1 MRLVRQRYSFW
12 GTLEHAA
19 RIYTLM
25 WQSPAD
31 CERELMQVGRDG
43 KCTKG
48 QVQMSD
54 DESHWH
60 ALQDAKFRE
69 IADLIAVSLGYGS
82 FDALGA
88 EEKLAVELETREAIE
103 RWEEIAEMMMPSVEP
118 KNSLQKLLRE
128 HHDIG
133 EAILDIR
140 DEEEEQKM
148 RRRGPRP
155 ND

>member
-1 MRLVRQRYSFW
+1 L
-12 GTLEHAA
+12 GT
-19 RIYTLM
+19 
-25 WQSPAD
+25 
-31 CERELMQVGRDG
+31 
-43 KCTKG
+43 
-48 QVQMSD
+48 
-54 DESHWH
+54 
-60 ALQDAKFRE
+60 
-69 IADLIAVSLGYGS
+69 AV

-133 EAILDIR
+133 EMILNIR

>member
-1 MRLVRQRYSFW
+1 MTFSY
-12 GTLEHAA
+12 
-19 RIYTLM
+19 
-25 WQSPAD
+25 
-31 CERELMQVGRDG
+31 
-43 KCTKG
+43 
-48 QVQMSD
+48 
-54 DESHWH
+54 WH

-69 IADLIAVSLGYGS
+69 IADLIAVNLGYGS

-88 EEKLAVELETREAIE
+88 QEKLVVELETREAIE

-133 EAILDIR
+133 EMILNIR

-148 RRRGPRP
+148 RRRGACPE
-155 ND
+155 D